1 MKCNELM
8 VGDWIADALGIPMQ
22 VISVGYTY
30 AYAERNDENDYDW
43 EEFEDKE
50 CKPCPILLTDEFFK
64 RNNFDE
70 DILYW
75 TERNGIFALPTLLSA
90 MELQD
95 QKNDIDELAETIDGA
110 DLLRNYTACV
120 WSCSRCSKDSGWIMC
135 GGGFTINYDLCG

>member
-30 AYAERNDENDYDW
+30 AYAERNDEDDYDW

-64 RNNFDE
+64 RNDFDKK
-70 DILYW
+70 ILHWSEGGIIY
-75 TERNGIFALPTLLSA
+75 EKDGSNGYNIAIRMFDAPFGPRA
-90 MELQD
+90 NVHYVHELQ
-95 QKNDIDELAETIDGA
+95 Q
-110 DLLRNYTACV
+110 LLRL
-120 WSCSRCSKDSGWIMC
+120 
-135 GGGFTINYDLCG
+135 GGYAELSNNVKI

>member
-1 MKCNELM
+1 M

-64 RNNFDE
+64 RNDFDKKILHWSE
-70 DILYW
+70 GDIIY
-75 TERNGIFALPTLLSA
+75 ENDGSNGYNIAIRMFDAPFGPRA
-90 MELQD
+90 NVHYVHELQ
-95 QKNDIDELAETIDGA
+95 QLLRLGGYAELANNVE
-110 DLLRNYTACV
+110 L
-120 WSCSRCSKDSGWIMC
+120 
-135 GGGFTINYDLCG
+135 

>member
-1 MKCNELM
+1 MKCKELM

-64 RNNFDE
+64 KNDFDKK
-70 DILYW
+70 ILHWSEGGIIY
-75 TERNGIFALPTLLSA
+75 EKDGSNGYNIAIRMFDAPFGPRA
-90 MELQD
+90 NVHYVHELQ
-95 QKNDIDELAETIDGA
+95 Q
-110 DLLRNYTACV
+110 LLRLGGYTEIANNV
-120 WSCSRCSKDSGWIMC
+120 E
-135 GGGFTINYDLCG
+135 L

>member
-64 RNNFDE
+64 KNDFDKK
-70 DILYW
+70 ILHWSEGGIIY
-75 TERNGIFALPTLLSA
+75 EKDGSNGYNIAIRMFDAPFGPGA
-90 MELQD
+90 NVHYVHELQ
-95 QKNDIDELAETIDGA
+95 QLLRLGGYTELANDVKI
-110 DLLRNYTACV
+110 
-120 WSCSRCSKDSGWIMC
+120 
-135 GGGFTINYDLCG
+135 

>member
-8 VGDWIADALGIPMQ
+8 VGDWIADARGIPMQ

-64 RNNFDE
+64 KNDFDKK
-70 DILYW
+70 ILHWSEGGIIY
-75 TERNGIFALPTLLSA
+75 EKDGSNGYNIAIRMFDAPFGPGA
-90 MELQD
+90 NVHYVHELQ
-95 QKNDIDELAETIDGA
+95 QLLRLGGYTELANDVK
-110 DLLRNYTACV
+110 L
-120 WSCSRCSKDSGWIMC
+120 
-135 GGGFTINYDLCG
+135 

>member
-43 EEFEDKE
+43 VEFEDKE

-64 RNNFDE
+64 RNDFDKK
-70 DILYW
+70 ILHGSEGGIIY
-75 TERNGIFALPTLLSA
+75 EKDGINGYNIAIRMFDAPFGPRA
-90 MELQD
+90 NVHYVHELQ
-95 QKNDIDELAETIDGA
+95 QLLRLGGYTELANNVK
-110 DLLRNYTACV
+110 L
-120 WSCSRCSKDSGWIMC
+120 
-135 GGGFTINYDLCG
+135 

>member
-50 CKPCPILLTDEFFK
+50 CKPCPILLTDEFF
-64 RNNFDE
+64 
-70 DILYW
+70 
-75 TERNGIFALPTLLSA
+75 ERNDFDKKILHWSEGSIIYEKDGSNGYNIAIRMFDAPFGPGA
-90 MELQD
+90 NVHYVHELQ
-95 QKNDIDELAETIDGA
+95 QLLRLGGYTELANNVKI
-110 DLLRNYTACV
+110 
-120 WSCSRCSKDSGWIMC
+120 
-135 GGGFTINYDLCG
+135 

>member
-8 VGDWIADALGIPMQ
+8 VGDWVADALGIPMQ

-64 RNNFDE
+64 
-70 DILYW
+70 
-75 TERNGIFALPTLLSA
+75 
-90 MELQD
+90 
-95 QKNDIDELAETIDGA
+95 KNDIDELAKTIEEA
-110 DLLRNYTACV
+110 DLLQDFDSDV
-120 WSCSRCSKDSGWIMC
+120 WSCSRYGEGSSWVAYGGNGFAGNSGLSCSRLAIPV
-135 GGGFTINYDLCG
+135 ILYR

>member
-8 VGDWIADALGIPMQ
+8 VGDWVADALEIPMQ

-64 RNNFDE
+64 RNDFDKK
-70 DILYW
+70 ILHWSGGIIY
-75 TERNGIFALPTLLSA
+75 EKDGSNGYNIAIRMFDAPFGPRA
-90 MELQD
+90 NVHYVHELQ
-95 QKNDIDELAETIDGA
+95 QLLRLGGYTELANDVK
-110 DLLRNYTACV
+110 L
-120 WSCSRCSKDSGWIMC
+120 
-135 GGGFTINYDLCG
+135 

>member
-64 RNNFDE
+64 KNDFDKK
-70 DILYW
+70 ILHWSEGGIIY
-75 TERNGIFALPTLLSA
+75 EKDGSNGYNIAIRMFDAPFGPRA
-90 MELQD
+90 NVHYVHELQ
-95 QKNDIDELAETIDGA
+95 Q
-110 DLLRNYTACV
+110 LLRLGGYTEIANNV
-120 WSCSRCSKDSGWIMC
+120 E
-135 GGGFTINYDLCG
+135 L

>member
-1 MKCNELM
+1 M

-64 RNNFDE
+64 RNDFDKK
-70 DILYW
+70 ILHWSEGSIIY
-75 TERNGIFALPTLLSA
+75 EKDGNKGYNIAIRMFDAPFGPGANVHYVH
-90 MELQD
+90 ELQ
-95 QKNDIDELAETIDGA
+95 QLLRLGGYAELANN
-110 DLLRNYTACV
+110 LKL
-120 WSCSRCSKDSGWIMC
+120 
-135 GGGFTINYDLCG
+135 